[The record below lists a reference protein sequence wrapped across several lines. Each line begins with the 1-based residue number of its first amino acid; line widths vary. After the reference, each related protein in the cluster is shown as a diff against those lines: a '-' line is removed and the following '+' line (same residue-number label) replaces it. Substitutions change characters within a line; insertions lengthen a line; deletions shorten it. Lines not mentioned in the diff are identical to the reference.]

1 MDPGMYVCY
10 RVSRVISIFQRSNNY
25 SSEYQVT
32 CIALITKTPGHMNF
46 DSHKFIFRVPTK
58 EYISAISG
66 LWEPVKHVHKAFYIS
81 FED

>member
-1 MDPGMYVCY
+1 VNGY
-10 RVSRVISIFQRSNNY
+10 RVSRMISIFQCSNNY

-32 CIALITKTPGHMNF
+32 RIALVTKTLGRLNF

-66 LWEPVKHVHKAFYIS
+66 
-81 FED
+81 

>member
-1 MDPGMYVCY
+1 VNGYKG
-10 RVSRVISIFQRSNNY
+10 SRMISNCQHSNNY

-32 CIALITKTPGHMNF
+32 HSALITKTPGHVHF

-66 LWEPVKHVHKAFYIS
+66 LQEPVRLVHTAFYIS